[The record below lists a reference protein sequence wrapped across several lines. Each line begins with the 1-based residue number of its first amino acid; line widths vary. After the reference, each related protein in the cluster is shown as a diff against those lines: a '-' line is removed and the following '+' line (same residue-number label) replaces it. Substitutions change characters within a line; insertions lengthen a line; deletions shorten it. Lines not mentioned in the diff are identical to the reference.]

1 MFFLVDSY
9 VTEQDHNGN
18 PRKLIRVMC
27 IRQGKMVNILWF
39 DASYRGIPSS
49 CKQLSESYD
58 VATVDTDALEH
69 VQNHK
74 VKPETWNSLSANCDS
89 YDFDTVES

>member
-1 MFFLVDSY
+1 MLFLVDSY

-27 IRQGKMVNILWF
+27 IRGSKMVNILWF
-39 DASYRGIPSS
+39 DASYRGIPSN
-49 CKQLSESYD
+49 CDKLSESYD
-58 VATVDTDALEH
+58 VVTVDGDKLEH
-69 VQNHK
+69 LQKHE

-89 YDFDTVES
+89 YDFDTV